1 MLYIRNHLHIDPK
14 TLLSHGTLPIILL
27 SQYLIVLRLLVKH
40 NLQSEQDRQRERKN
54 VKEER
59 GKKVLCKKE
68 NDREHA
74 TNPTFFF
81 PDTVWIEEAIGRQG
95 SEYFWSPTLIFR
107 LGKISVGKVTSCQ

>member
-40 NLQSEQDRQRERKN
+40 NLQSEQDRERERKN
-54 VKEER
+54 VKEKR
-59 GKKVLCKKE
+59 GKKSSLQKRKRQGTRNE
-68 NDREHA
+68 SY
-74 TNPTFFF
+74 FFF

>member
-81 PDTVWIEEAIGRQG
+81 QTLSGSKKPSGGKGRN
-95 SEYFWSPTLIFR
+95 
-107 LGKISVGKVTSCQ
+107 TSGHRP